1 MCSSI
6 RIISPKFR
14 GENYKEF
21 RVKITKNIFETTST
35 YSDGCDPAYKVHPY
49 VKLHQR
55 LDTQLL
61 QFLESWS
68 VMRGMGEGRQ
78 ATKIYKL
85 P

>member
-1 MCSSI
+1 M
-6 RIISPKFR
+6 
-14 GENYKEF
+14 
-21 RVKITKNIFETTST
+21 TKNIFETTST

-68 VMRGMGEGRQ
+68 VLRGGDGEGKQ
-78 ATKIYKL
+78 PKYINYHNDIYIPK
-85 P
+85 